1 MTTRTRTRSKL
12 DEEIRELQLEQV
24 RAKRVELRQK
34 VSIAVF
40 TELVGQMGR
49 ANRLQDALVIT
60 LAEDA
65 VRYSELFVQ
74 AWEK

>member
-1 MTTRTRTRSKL
+1 MTTRARTNKL
-12 DEEIRELQLEQV
+12 DEEIKELQLQREKE
-24 RAKRVELRQK
+24 KRQELKQK